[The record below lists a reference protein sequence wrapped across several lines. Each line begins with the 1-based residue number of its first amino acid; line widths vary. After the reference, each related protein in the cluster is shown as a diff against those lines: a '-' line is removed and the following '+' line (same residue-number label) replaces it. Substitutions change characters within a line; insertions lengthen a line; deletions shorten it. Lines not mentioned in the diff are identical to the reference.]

1 MLVAC
6 THVYLAIYI
15 VVRITVTGYHG
26 SVTQKYV
33 DPSTCDVSTM
43 KDFIQVTLNIIS

>member
-1 MLVAC
+1 MLVAF

-15 VVRITVTGYHG
+15 VVRITVTGHHG
-26 SVTQKYV
+26 SVTQNHV
-33 DPSTCDVSTM
+33 DSSTCGVSTM